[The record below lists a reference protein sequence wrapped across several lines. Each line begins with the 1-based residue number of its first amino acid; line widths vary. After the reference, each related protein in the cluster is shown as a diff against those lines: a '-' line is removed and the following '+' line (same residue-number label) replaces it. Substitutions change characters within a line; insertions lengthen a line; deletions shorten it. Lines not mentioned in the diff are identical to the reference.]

1 MFKPAKSVEQLGAKI
16 SLLYCLIALFYLAR
30 VYFVALQMK
39 NKLKPWCLTL
49 CVSDKIFF
57 FLKKNGPNPASFLF
71 IFVPFPHCMD
81 KYSTN
86 LSIIE
91 KKH

>member
-16 SLLYCLIALFYLAR
+16 SLLCCLIALFYLAR

-57 FLKKNGPNPASFLF
+57 FFFFKKWAKPGLFSVYFRSFPTLHGQ
-71 IFVPFPHCMD
+71 I
-81 KYSTN
+81 
-86 LSIIE
+86 
-91 KKH
+91 